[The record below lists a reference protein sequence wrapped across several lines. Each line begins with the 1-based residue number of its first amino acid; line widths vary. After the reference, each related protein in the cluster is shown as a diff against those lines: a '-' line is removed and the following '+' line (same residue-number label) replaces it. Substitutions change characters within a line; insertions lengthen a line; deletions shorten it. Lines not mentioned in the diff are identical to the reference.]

1 VTKVFRKKKKKL
13 PRGVMNFPQARSQ
26 VPWGEGHL
34 FLGTMYFP
42 HKKPKFSRVTNVLNS
57 FAITTISCLFLYKL
71 ATYPWKSFKGGYN
84 FVIGSISIT
93 IHMQKL

>member
-1 VTKVFRKKKKKL
+1 LEKKTTSL
-13 PRGVMNFPQARSQ
+13 GAMNFSRGRAQ

-34 FLGTMYFP
+34 PQGTMYFP
-42 HKKPKFSRVTNVLNS
+42 WKKPKFLKETHVLNL

-71 ATYPWKSFKGGYN
+71 ATYPWKILKEGYN
-84 FVIGSISIT
+84 FVVGNILIT